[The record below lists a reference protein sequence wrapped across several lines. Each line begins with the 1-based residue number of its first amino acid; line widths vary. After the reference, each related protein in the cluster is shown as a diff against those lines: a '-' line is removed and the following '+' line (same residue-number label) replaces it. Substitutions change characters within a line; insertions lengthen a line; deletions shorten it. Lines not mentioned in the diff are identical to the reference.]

1 MYLYIYIIQRFIHKP
16 MVSDLALC
24 LFFTTEVPAVW
35 MVHSTVKKG
44 EDING
49 DIHASNGICDE

>member
-1 MYLYIYIIQRFIHKP
+1 